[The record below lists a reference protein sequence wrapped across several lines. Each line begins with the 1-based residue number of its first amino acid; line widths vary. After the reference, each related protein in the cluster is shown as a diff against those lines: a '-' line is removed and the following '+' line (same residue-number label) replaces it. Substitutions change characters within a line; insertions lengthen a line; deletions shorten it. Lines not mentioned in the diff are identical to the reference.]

1 MDAGA
6 SLGIVLPSV
15 IKPPT
20 ETALTLRP
28 AVPTLRDC
36 IAARIRELRT
46 RLRSAAADDCG
57 VSGFLNYVLRE
68 TKQFIFALGLIML
81 IIGFPLVGG
90 SRLLTTGLLV
100 LSVVLYFYAWAALSV
115 FSEGPA
121 EAQAADDS

>member
-6 SLGIVLPSV
+6 SLGIVPPNV
-15 IKPPT
+15 IQAPT
-20 ETALTLRP
+20 ETALTLRAP
-28 AVPTLRDC
+28 APTLRC
-36 IAARIRELRT
+36 YIAARIRELRT

-100 LSVVLYFYAWAALSV
+100 LSVVLYFYAWAALSL

-121 EAQAADDS
+121 EAQATDDS

>member
-1 MDAGA
+1 
-6 SLGIVLPSV
+6 
-15 IKPPT
+15 
-20 ETALTLRP
+20 
-28 AVPTLRDC
+28 
-36 IAARIRELRT
+36 
-46 RLRSAAADDCG
+46 
-57 VSGFLNYVLRE
+57 
-68 TKQFIFALGLIML
+68 L